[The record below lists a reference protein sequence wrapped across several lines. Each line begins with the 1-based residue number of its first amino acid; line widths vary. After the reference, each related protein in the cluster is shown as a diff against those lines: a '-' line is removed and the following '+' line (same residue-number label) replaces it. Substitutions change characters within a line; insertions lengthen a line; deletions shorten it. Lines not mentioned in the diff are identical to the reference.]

1 MATVHCTKKPSTVS
15 KKRYG
20 ERKPTTGANSKA
32 SSFQTIPALFRKDS
46 SALLA
51 TSKNIQSLALNQQHL
66 TTLTTFTPA
75 STARIGPLHVSLLD
89 PAVPLPPPFTVQ
101 EHEVRKLL
109 KQQSSR
115 KAAGPDNVSTSTL
128 KYCADELATVFTD
141 LFNASLNLHIVPVCF
156 KAASIIPV
164 LKKPK
169 ATALNDV
176 RPVALMKVFERLVL
190 RYLKSVTNSSMDPLQ
205 FAYRENRCTDD
216 AVALALHFVMQHLDY
231 PNTYARILFVDYSS
245 AFNTVIPQQ
254 LYDKLQ
260 LLSLDPSMCYW
271 LLDFLL
277 QRSQVVNMNSIISST
292 IIMNTGTP
300 QGCVL
305 SPLLD
310 SLFTNDCVSHHS
322 SVPLLKFA
330 DDITLVGLVSD
341 SDESEYRHEVSSLV
355 SWCDTNNLQL
365 NASKT
370 REMIV
375 DFRTEKNPLA
385 PIIVNGDSIE
395 RVDCFKFLGTI
406 ISSDLAWENNTDAV
420 VKNANKDCS
429 SCAN

>member
-1 MATVHCTKKPSTVS
+1 M
-15 KKRYG
+15 
-20 ERKPTTGANSKA
+20 
-32 SSFQTIPALFRKDS
+32 DS
-46 SALLA
+46 
-51 TSKNIQSLALNQQHL
+51 
-66 TTLTTFTPA
+66 
-75 STARIGPLHVSLLD
+75 
-89 PAVPLPPPFTVQ
+89 
-101 EHEVRKLL
+101 
-109 KQQSSR
+109 
-115 KAAGPDNVSTSTL
+115 
-128 KYCADELATVFTD
+128 
-141 LFNASLNLHIVPVCF
+141 
-156 KAASIIPV
+156 
-164 LKKPK
+164 
-169 ATALNDV
+169 
-176 RPVALMKVFERLVL
+176 
-190 RYLKSVTNSSMDPLQ
+190 LQ

-216 AVALALHFVMQHLDY
+216 AVALALHFVKQHLDY
-231 PNTYARILFVDYSS
+231 ANTYARILFVDYSS

-277 QRSQVVNMNSIISST
+277 QRSQVVKMNSIVSST

-305 SPLLD
+305 SPLLY

-330 DDITLVGLVSD
+330 DDTTLVGLVSD
-341 SDESEYRHEVSSLV
+341 SEASEYRHEVSTLV

-375 DFRTEKNPLA
+375 DFSKRKNPLS
-385 PIIVNGDSIE
+385 PISVNGDSIE

-406 ISSDLAWENNTDAV
+406 ISSDLAWENNTDAGVKKAQQRPFFLRQLKKFGLRREILVRFYRSAIESILTLSTCVWFGRHSQRQRSRLDRV
-420 VKNANKDCS
+420 VKAASNIVGCELTSLTVIYKDRSKNELTKLSQTNLTPPIIRSNYYRHANAKDAS
-429 SCAN
+429 VRKQITLEIVFTRVP